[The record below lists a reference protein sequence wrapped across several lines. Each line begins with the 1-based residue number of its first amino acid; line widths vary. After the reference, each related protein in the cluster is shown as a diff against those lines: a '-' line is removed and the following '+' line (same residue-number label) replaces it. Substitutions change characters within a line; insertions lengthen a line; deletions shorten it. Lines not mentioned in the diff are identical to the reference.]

1 MFKNYLTIA
10 LRNIRRHKGYS
21 FINIVGLAAGMACS
35 ILILAWVRDERGTN
49 RFHEKIDSLFLV
61 RTTQHYGS
69 DTTTGDGSVPAL
81 GPALKAEFP
90 EVRNA
95 ARVNNGQRRFLV
107 EQDGRQFK
115 ELIQPADPQIFELFS
130 FPFVKGNLRD
140 VLSGPDVIV
149 LSETAASRILG
160 LEDPVGKVL
169 TIDKT
174 YDLRVAAVMKDI
186 PKNSS
191 FRFDIWVPLELTR
204 KFNARPTYLD
214 TWYNM
219 AFRTYLEMTPDADIA
234 GFNKKIFNRIRQ
246 SHAQTILEP
255 SVYPFKDVYL
265 KLWGREKDIRV
276 FTAIGFLILV
286 IACINF
292 MNLTTARAARRS
304 REVGLRKVV
313 GAERGQL
320 MRQFFGEAIV
330 FTAFSLVLAVGLVG
344 LVLPAFRSL
353 TAKSLA
359 MTDLLRPSLLAGI
372 GGLGLLTGFLAGI
385 YPAVVLSSFRPATV
399 LKGSKGSGSGGSF
412 FRKSLVVVQF
422 TLTSILLIGTAVI
435 FSQVRF
441 MKTKSLGFD
450 REQLLYLPVEGA
462 VAANIDGFKQELLR
476 IPGVRSASATTHSPT
491 GIYSNGQD
499 FQWEG
504 RDPNVNPL
512 VTFFGVDR
520 DFLETFQMTL
530 ARGETFRPG
539 GSETAFDVIIN
550 ERFAAIINAPDVV
563 GMSLSRPPQ
572 NLRIIG
578 VVKDFHFKPVSR
590 EIEPILIFCDP
601 SYRAF
606 QAYRYMFVRLHPG
619 DVRAALAAIETT
631 FRGRN
636 PGFPFE
642 YRFLDDDYDRL
653 YREVEREMGIV
664 RTFAGLAILIS
675 CLGLFGL
682 AAYTAEQRTKEIGI
696 RKVMGA
702 TIPGVVVLLSGE
714 YAKWVLIANAVGG
727 PVAYIL
733 MRSWL
738 KDYAYRVPLGWSVFA
753 LSAAATLLIAQVTV
767 SWQAVRAARTKP
779 VDTLRYE

>member
-1 MFKNYLTIA
+1 MFRNYLTIA

-21 FINIVGLAAGMACS
+21 FINIAGLAVGMACS

-49 RFHEKIDSLFLV
+49 RFHEKIDSLFIV

-69 DTTTGDGSVPAL
+69 DTRTGDGSVPAL

-95 ARVNNGQRRFLV
+95 ARVNNGQSRFLI
-107 EQDGRQFK
+107 EHDGKQFR
-115 ELIQPADPQIFELFS
+115 ELVQPADPQIFELFTV
-130 FPFVKGNLRD
+130 PLVKGDLKD
-140 VLSGPDVIV
+140 ILSGPDVVV
-149 LSETAASRILG
+149 LSETAAGRMFG
-160 LEDPVGKVL
+160 REDPLGKVL
-169 TIDKT
+169 TVDKT
-174 YDLRVAAVMKDI
+174 YDFRVAAVMKDI
-186 PKNSS
+186 PGNSS

-204 KFNARPTYLD
+204 KLYRPNYLD

-219 AFRTYLEMTPDADIA
+219 AFRTYVEMAPGADVA
-234 GFNKKIFNRIRQ
+234 AFNEKIFNRIRR

-255 SVYPFKDVYL
+255 SLYPFRDLYL
-265 KLWGREKDIRV
+265 KVWGREKDVRV
-276 FTAIGFLILV
+276 FSVIAFLILL

-292 MNLTTARAARRS
+292 MNLTTARSARRS

-313 GAERGQL
+313 GAERSQL
-320 MRQFFGEAIV
+320 MRQFFGETVTYTLI
-330 FTAFSLVLAVGLVG
+330 SLVLAVGLLG
-344 LVLPAFRSL
+344 LVLPAFREL
-353 TAKSLA
+353 TAKSLV
-359 MTDLLRPSLLAGI
+359 MKDLLRPSLLAGI
-372 GGLGLLTGFLAGI
+372 CGIGLLTGLLAGV
-385 YPAVVLSSFRPATV
+385 YPAVVLSSFRPVTA
-399 LKGSKGSGSGGSF
+399 LKGLKDTGSRGSL

-422 TLTSILLIGTAVI
+422 ALTSMLIIGTAVI

-462 VAANIDGFKQELLR
+462 VAANIDGFKQELLQ

-504 RDPNVNPL
+504 RNPNVNPL
-512 VTFFGVDR
+512 VTYFGVDR

-530 ARGETFRPG
+530 TRGETFRPG
-539 GSETAFDVIIN
+539 GSATAFDVIIN
-550 ERFAAIINAPDVV
+550 ERFAGIINAPDVV
-563 GMSLSRPPQ
+563 GMSLRRPPQ

-578 VVKDFHFKPVSR
+578 VVKDFHFKPLDR

-606 QAYRYMFVRLHPG
+606 QAYRFMFVRLHPG
-619 DVRAALAAIETT
+619 DVRATLAAIERT

-636 PGFPFE
+636 PGYPFE
-642 YRFLDDDYDRL
+642 FHFLDDDYDRL
-653 YREVEREMGIV
+653 YRTVEREMAIV

-702 TIPGVVVLLSGE
+702 TVPGVVVLLSGE
-714 YAKWVLIANAVGG
+714 YAKWVLVANTLGG

-738 KDYAYRVPLGWSVFA
+738 KDYAYRVPLGWGIFA
-753 LSAAATLLIAQVTV
+753 GAAAVTLVIAQLTV
-767 SWQAVRAARTKP
+767 SGQAIRAARTKP

>member
-1 MFKNYLTIA
+1 MFRNYLTIA

-21 FINIVGLAAGMACS
+21 FINIAGLAVGMACS

-49 RFHEKIDSLFLV
+49 RFHEKIDSLFIV

-69 DTTTGDGSVPAL
+69 DTRIGDGSVPAL

-95 ARVNNGQRRFLV
+95 ARVNNGQLRFLI
-107 EQDGRQFK
+107 EYDGKQFR
-115 ELIQPADPQIFELFS
+115 ELVQPADPQIFELFT
-130 FPFVKGNLRD
+130 FPLVKGGLKD
-140 VLSGPDVIV
+140 ILSGPDVVV
-149 LSETAASRILG
+149 LSETAAGRMFG
-160 LEDPVGKVL
+160 REDPLGKVL
-169 TIDKT
+169 TVDKT
-174 YDLRVAAVMKDI
+174 YDFRVAAVMKDI
-186 PKNSS
+186 PGNSS

-204 KFNARPTYLD
+204 KLYRPNYLD

-219 AFRTYLEMTPDADIA
+219 AFRTYAEMAPGADIA
-234 GFNKKIFNRIRQ
+234 AFNEKIFNRIRR

-255 SVYPFKDVYL
+255 SLYPFRDLYL
-265 KLWGREKDIRV
+265 KVWGREKDVRV
-276 FTAIGFLILV
+276 FSVIAFLILL

-292 MNLTTARAARRS
+292 MNLTTARSARRS

-313 GAERGQL
+313 GAERSQL
-320 MRQFFGEAIV
+320 MRQFFGETVIY
-330 FTAFSLVLAVGLVG
+330 TLTSLVLAVGLLG
-344 LVLPAFRSL
+344 LVLPAFREV
-353 TAKSLA
+353 TAKSLV
-359 MTDLLRPSLLAGI
+359 MKDLLRPSLLAGI
-372 GGLGLLTGFLAGI
+372 CGIGLLTGLLAGV
-385 YPAVVLSSFRPATV
+385 YPAVVLSSFSPVTA
-399 LKGSKGSGSGGSF
+399 LKGLKDTGSRGSL

-422 TLTSILLIGTAVI
+422 ALTSMLIIGTAVI

-462 VAANIDGFKQELLR
+462 VAANIDGFKQELLQ
-476 IPGVRSASATTHSPT
+476 IPGARSASATTHSPT
-491 GIYSNGQD
+491 GIYTNGQD

-504 RDPNVNPL
+504 RNPNVNPL
-512 VTFFGVDR
+512 VTYFGVDR

-530 ARGETFRPG
+530 THGETFRPG
-539 GSETAFDVIIN
+539 GSATAFDVIIN

-563 GMSLSRPPQ
+563 GMSLRRPPQ

-578 VVKDFHFKPVSR
+578 VVKDFHFKPLDR

-606 QAYRYMFVRLHPG
+606 QAYRFMFVRLHPG
-619 DVRAALAAIETT
+619 DVRATLAAIERT

-636 PGFPFE
+636 PGYPFE
-642 YRFLDDDYDRL
+642 FHFLDDDYDRL
-653 YREVEREMGIV
+653 YRTVEREMAIV

-702 TIPGVVVLLSGE
+702 TVPGVVVLLSGE
-714 YAKWVLIANAVGG
+714 YAKWVLVANALGG

-738 KDYAYRVPLGWSVFA
+738 KDYAYRVPLGWGIFA
-753 LSAAATLLIAQVTV
+753 GAAAVTLAIAQLTV
-767 SWQAVRAARTKP
+767 SGQAIRAARTKP